1 MKNLD
6 VKRNF
11 NIKYNLLC
19 YEIRDLFLQKK
30 FSYIYIHIY
39 KDFAIILLNCNFLEF
54 LQKYDFYFFLKS
66 YFFEF

>member
-1 MKNLD
+1 MKLEIYFY
-6 VKRNF
+6 KKNF
-11 NIKYNLLC
+11 H
-19 YEIRDLFLQKK
+19 
-30 FSYIYIHIY
+30 IYIHIY